1 MSDKDE
7 TTKVDVSF
15 KGAVKGILVNHG
27 DHGYA
32 KVHFDKKSLDNFEQ
46 NLYKIEDGVSRSMI
60 WQQLWYN
67 MRDEKMTSI
76 QLLNYMVK

>member
-1 MSDKDE
+1 LRKQKIDVAVYDQNYQPHVIKGVVLSDKDE
-7 TTKVDVSF
+7 MTKVDVDY

-46 NLYKIEDGVSRSMI
+46 NLYKI
-60 WQQLWYN
+60 
-67 MRDEKMTSI
+67 
-76 QLLNYMVK
+76 